1 MPDEEQISRLAQL
14 GLNAYEARAY
24 LALLGKESFSAS
36 QVADLSG
43 VPRQRIYDILASLV
57 EQGLAVSRPGRRGT
71 KYAAVAPGVALQ
83 ALLGRAKQQV
93 TALEVA
99 TNSLIATLASQYA
112 AGKGETSPLEY
123 IEVLRGT
130 AAINQRFSEIQA
142 NCRCEILV
150 FTKPPYATPPQENVE
165 GLETLH
171 RRVRACSIYEYDV
184 LRDPA
189 TRDGVAYFLQQG
201 EQARFVAHLPMKL
214 VVVDEA
220 IVMFAMED
228 PIAGRTDLTIMV
240 IENPQLAAV
249 LKIAFEA
256 LWVQGETFEAACA
269 RLGMAVPGTESAK
282 EVVAIP
288 Q

>member
-57 EQGLAVSRPGRRGT
+57 DQGLAVSRPGRRGT

-112 AGKGETSPLEY
+112 AGKEETSPLEY

-130 AAINQRFSEIQA
+130 AAISERFSEIQA
-142 NCRCEILV
+142 NCRREILV

-165 GLETLH
+165 GLETLQ

-189 TRDGVAYFLQQG
+189 TRAGVAYFIRQG

-249 LKIAFEA
+249 LKIAFET
-256 LWVQGETFEAACA
+256 LWTQGETFEAACA
-269 RLGMAVPGTESAK
+269 RLGLPVPGTEPAK
-282 EVVAIP
+282 EVVSIP

>member
-99 TNSLIATLASQYA
+99 TNSLITTLASQYA

-130 AAINQRFSEIQA
+130 AAINQRFAEIQA
-142 NCRCEILV
+142 NCRREILV

-171 RRVRACSIYEYDV
+171 RHVRACSIYEYDV

-240 IENPQLAAV
+240 IEHPQLAAV

-256 LWVQGETFEAACA
+256 LWAQGETFEAACA

>member
-99 TNSLIATLASQYA
+99 TNSLITTLASQYA

-130 AAINQRFSEIQA
+130 AAINQRFAEIQA
-142 NCRCEILV
+142 NCRREILV

-171 RRVRACSIYEYDV
+171 RHVRACSIYEYDV

-240 IENPQLAAV
+240 IEHPQLAA
-249 LKIAFEA
+249 
-256 LWVQGETFEAACA
+256 
-269 RLGMAVPGTESAK
+269 
-282 EVVAIP
+282 
-288 Q
+288 